1 MFRRSSS
8 SSSSSSSS
16 RSRSRSRDRQRQN
29 NRHRRRSSR
38 SRSSHRS
45 SRRRSS
51 STRSRSRSRDKHN
64 KNNDRRRS
72 DNDRSS
78 SKSDSYGSSLGGG
91 GGQHHSL
98 PPPPPSFAGVGGV
111 IPPPPMGSVPP
122 PMGASVVPPPPL
134 GSVPPPPF
142 GVIPPPQMAH
152 LPPPPPAMAAATAKP
167 PTIPPPSSFSSG
179 NKLGNPSPA
188 PAAKKPVAANA
199 LKMNLGKVN
208 TAAKSKLATVFNA
221 DSSDEEEEMPEE
233 ARYKKLFVNTPHLA
247 RQLVT
252 SLAPANI
259 CYINVG
265 GCPIVSA
272 HFRRYRHDGA
282 SSNKR
287 FNNSNFHACLLKEI
301 TKSNVILLKIFVKL
315 HIFCVSW
322 SVLLL
327 QNTYAQRRSGHHNLQ
342 RAQLLWQDPAGLHRH
357 RAAVRAQAVAGHGPG
372 LQRQHRSGR
381 RQPAQKVTSFLR
393 RPKRLFI
400 TIIESSEEFDNV
412 ILENGGKCNYS
423 RCRRL
428 LNPFSA
434 VHYFC
439 FSANSE
445 LLKQNKKDICK
456 NINFNI
462 LWFCIK
468 IVIFH
473 YFMKLLFNIIQI
485 NFLCMNF
492 KINSKVKNLFQLN
505 SKNNLK
511 SNLLFKYLNM
521 SLKEYKYYYHLNC
534 LQKSEKYKMSRIFCR
549 FYF

>member
-142 GVIPPPQMAH
+142 GVIPPPPMAAH
-152 LPPPPPAMAAATAKP
+152 LPPPPPGMAANAVKP

-188 PAAKKPVAANA
+188 AAAKKPVAANA

-393 RPKRLFI
+393 RLKKWLII
-400 TIIESSEEFDNV
+400 TIIESSEEFDIV
-412 ILENGGKCNYS
+412 ILENGGKSNYR
-423 RCRRL
+423 RCCRL
-428 LNPFSA
+428 LKPFSA
-434 VHYFC
+434 VIYLI
-439 FSANSE
+439 FSPNSE
-445 LLKQNKKDICK
+445 FLKQNTNDICK
-456 NINFNI
+456 NINFN
-462 LWFCIK
+462 LLLFCIK
-468 IVIFH
+468 IVIFN
-473 YFMKLLFNIIQI
+473 YFMKIIFKI
-485 NFLCMNF
+485 NFHCMNF
-492 KINSKVKNLFQLN
+492 IINSNVKNLFQLN
-505 SKNNLK
+505 RKNNLK

-549 FYF
+549 IYF

>member
-1 MFRRSSS
+1 MSRRSSS

-51 STRSRSRSRDKHN
+51 SSRSRSRSRDKHN

-72 DNDRSS
+72 DNDRSTS
-78 SKSDSYGSSLGGG
+78 SKSDSYGSSLG

-98 PPPPPSFAGVGGV
+98 PPPPPSFSGVGGV

-122 PMGASVVPPPPL
+122 PMGAVVPPPL

-142 GVIPPPQMAH
+142 GVIPPPPMAAH
-152 LPPPPPAMAAATAKP
+152 LPPPPPAMAASAAKP

-188 PAAKKPVAANA
+188 AAAKKPAAANA

-233 ARYKKLFVNTPHLA
+233 ARYKTIFVRHPA

-282 SSNKR
+282 SSSR
-287 FNNSNFHACLLKEI
+287 SFYNSNFYACLLK
-301 TKSNVILLKIFVKL
+301 KSNVILLKIFVKL

-327 QNTYAQRRSGHHNLQ
+327 QNTYAQRRSGHHNLE
-342 RAQLLWQDPAGLHRH
+342 RTQLLWQDPAGLHRH
-357 RAAVRAQAVAGHGPG
+357 GPPVRAQAVAGYGPG
-372 LQRQHRSGR
+372 LQRQHRSGQR
-381 RQPAQKVTSFLR
+381 PAEKVTSFLR
-393 RPKRLFI
+393 RRPKRLNII

-412 ILENGGKCNYS
+412 ILENGCKSNYR
-423 RCRRL
+423 RCLRL

-434 VHYFC
+434 VHYLC
-439 FSANSE
+439 FISPNSE
-445 LLKQNKKDICK
+445 LLKQNKNDICK
-456 NINFNI
+456 NINFN
-462 LWFCIK
+462 LLLFCIK
-468 IVIFH
+468 IVIF
-473 YFMKLLFNIIQI
+473 N
-485 NFLCMNF
+485 
-492 KINSKVKNLFQLN
+492 
-505 SKNNLK
+505 
-511 SNLLFKYLNM
+511 YLN
-521 SLKEYKYYYHLNC
+521 
-534 LQKSEKYKMSRIFCR
+534 R
-549 FYF
+549 